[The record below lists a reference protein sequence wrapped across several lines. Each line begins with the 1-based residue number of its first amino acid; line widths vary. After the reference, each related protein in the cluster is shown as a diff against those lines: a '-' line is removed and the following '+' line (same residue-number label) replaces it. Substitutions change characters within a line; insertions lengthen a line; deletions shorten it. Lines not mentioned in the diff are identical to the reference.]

1 MELQRKKEL
10 RRLTKGIDALL
21 FPRFKNLKMKHLIK
35 LLLVVVS
42 SLVVSCSSNKELLAK
57 NAMDLNEVKSLKKYY
72 YEQLSSLKTKS
83 EINYVEARLH
93 DLNDIETKLEIAKL
107 KLAKK

>member
-1 MELQRKKEL
+1 
-10 RRLTKGIDALL
+10 
-21 FPRFKNLKMKHLIK
+21 MKHLIK

-72 YEQLSSLKTKS
+72 YEQLSSLKNKS